1 MSRNRFKVVFGLF
14 LLLTTSVSYACYP
27 GLDCPDDLPGN
38 AKKITTPD
46 EWQME
51 DRYLVKGGLVKD
63 PTTGLVWMRC
73 SFGQSWNGSTCKGK
87 AAELSWTQAASIPSH
102 FDYSGY
108 SDWRVPTLEELKT
121 LVYCSSG
128 QSELTENGTSGCSGD
143 YEHPTIVRGA
153 FPETPSGGFWS
164 SSPSANINGYAW
176 IVYFYYGYGGHDSKD
191 SNYLLRLVR
200 NGK

>member
-1 MSRNRFKVVFGLF
+1 MSRNMFKVVFGL
-14 LLLTTSVSYACYP
+14 LSLLTAAVSYACYP
-27 GLDCPDDLPGN
+27 GLDCPEDLPGN

-63 PTTGLVWMRC
+63 PTTGLIWMRC

-87 AAELSWTQAASIPSH
+87 AAELSWTQATNVPRH

-108 SDWRVPTLEELKT
+108 SDWRIPTLEELKT

-128 QSELTENGTSGCSGD
+128 QSELTENGTSGCAGD
-143 YEHPTIVRGA
+143 YEHPTILTGA
-153 FPETPSGGFWS
+153 FPETPSRGFWS
-164 SSPSANINGYAW
+164 SSPSPNIEGYAW

-200 NGK
+200 NEK